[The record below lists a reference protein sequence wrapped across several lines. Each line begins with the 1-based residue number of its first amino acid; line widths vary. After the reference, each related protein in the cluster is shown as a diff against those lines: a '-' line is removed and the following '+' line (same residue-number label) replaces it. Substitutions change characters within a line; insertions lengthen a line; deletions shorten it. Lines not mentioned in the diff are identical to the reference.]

1 MRNPIDLPSWKELQK
16 HASVIRNLP
25 MRDLFAKDS
34 TRAETFSLRWNEIL
48 LDYSKNRITAETL
61 NLLHKLLQEARV
73 EELRDRMFQGE
84 RINFTENRA
93 VLHIALRRPANQPL
107 QVDGQDV
114 MPEVEKVRQ
123 QMKVFSEKVRSGEWK
138 GYTGQPVSDIVNLGI
153 GGSDLGPVM
162 VTEALKPYARRDL
175 KLHFVS
181 NIDSTHLAE
190 ALRTCRPSIS

>member
-1 MRNPIDLPSWKELQK
+1 MRAPIELPSWKELEK
-16 HASVIRNLP
+16 HAAATRDLQ
-25 MRDLFAKDS
+25 MRDLFAKDPRRTES
-34 TRAETFSLRWNEIL
+34 FSLRWHDIL
-48 LDYSKNRITAETL
+48 LDYSKNRITADTITL
-61 NLLHKLLQEARV
+61 LRQILKEAKV
-73 EELRDRMFQGE
+73 KEQRDRMFRGD
-84 RINFTENRA
+84 RINFTENRF

-107 QVDGQDV
+107 PVDGKDV

-138 GYTGQPVSDIVNLGI
+138 GYTGQPISHIVNLGI

-181 NIDSTHLAE
+181 NIV
-190 ALRTCRPSIS
+190 SIW